1 MSFLSAAY
9 LLALPLIAVP
19 VLIHLYRGRQRD
31 VILWGAMQFLA
42 AAVTKGRRVE
52 RLEELLLMLLRLA
65 AVAALIFALAR
76 PMVRSS
82 WLGNETQRQVI
93 LVLDNSLSTSREVD
107 GQSADQQMKDR
118 AQAVLDSL
126 SSADGVQILLA
137 AGSQW
142 ATNDDVAADGAGRQQ
157 LESIVNEIE
166 PTQGSADWLGCLQSA
181 VNLEPAHE
189 LANRRIIVFAD
200 GQAEGWQAEAQ
211 NAWQQLAAN
220 RDAAKFPISIE
231 VVDCGLES
239 DQIDNLAV
247 TEVKAAQSLVRPDET
262 LAVSAEVENLG
273 DERSPATRAEWLVA
287 GKVVAEST
295 VRSLAPQG
303 RERVTATLRFDEPGI
318 HEVTCRLD
326 ATDRVLLDQVP
337 LDQENSLVVEVADE
351 LRVLIVEGEGE
362 GGADRSVTAAELIA
376 AALGYQDGQSQTWHS
391 VYHPEVIPPSAL
403 ATQALADYRAIV
415 INDVP
420 ALDRPTVERL
430 ESFVRSG
437 GGLWLALGG
446 AIEPAV
452 FNRDWY
458 SDGVG
463 LAPLALDSLEVI
475 AKADDAAAT
484 IHPPSRDHPATVQ
497 LANTTQLDV
506 DEARI
511 RQRWTFTERAADEK
525 AVSNVLESG
534 NGQPLVVENYV
545 GQGRVL
551 VQSFPLGLEWSN
563 LPLLKAYVVMVQDWL
578 GFLTAPTTS
587 RYNLTPGTPLVA
599 SPPADAPNAKAELVT
614 PGGRAVP
621 LDIGDAEF
629 APVIRYSQTALPGTY
644 RVRFT
649 QGGKLVSEV
658 PYHVARDARE
668 SNMRTLNGGQRENLI
683 AWSGLQFGTTAVMA
697 PSVAEIAPRREP
709 VWGALLAA
717 LVTLL
722 AAELLVSNWLARQR
736 HGFAVSST
744 S

>member
-19 VLIHLYRGRQRD
+19 VIIHLYRGRQRD

-65 AVAALIFALAR
+65 AVAALVFALAR

-82 WLGNETQRQVI
+82 WLGDETQRQVI
-93 LVLDNSLSTSREVD
+93 LVLDNSLSTSRESN
-107 GQSADQQMKDR
+107 GESADQQLKAK
-118 AQAVLDSL
+118 AQEVLDSL
-126 SSADGVQILLA
+126 SGADGVQILLA

-142 ATNDDVAADGAGRQQ
+142 ATNDDIAADGSGRQQ
-157 LESIVNEIE
+157 LENILNEVE
-166 PTQGSADWLGCLQSA
+166 PTQGAADWLSCLQSA
-181 VNLEPAHE
+181 VNLEPAYE
-189 LANRRIIVFAD
+189 LASRRIIVLTD
-200 GQAEGWQAEAQ
+200 GQAEGWQADAQ
-211 NAWQQLAAN
+211 AAWQQLAAN

-239 DQIDNLAV
+239 DEIDNLAV
-247 TEVKAAQSLVRPDET
+247 TEVKAGQSLVRPGET
-262 LAVSAEVENLG
+262 LAVSAEVRNLG
-273 DERSPATRAEWLVA
+273 NERSPATRVQWLVA
-287 GKVVAEST
+287 GKVAAEST
-295 VRSLAPQG
+295 VRALAPQG
-303 RERVTATLRFDEPGI
+303 RDRVTAKLRFDEPGI
-318 HEVTCRLD
+318 HEITCRLD
-326 ATDRVLLDQVP
+326 ATDQVP
-337 LDQENSLVVEVADE
+337 LDQEDSLIVEVADV
-351 LRVLIVEGEGE
+351 LPVLIVQADR
-362 GGADRSVTAAELIA
+362 GADRSVTAAELIG
-376 AALGYQDGQSQTWHS
+376 AALGYKDGQSQAWHS

-403 ATQALADYRAIV
+403 ATHALADYRAIV

-420 ALDRPTVERL
+420 TLDRPTIERL
-430 ESFVRSG
+430 EAFVRSG
-437 GGLWLALGG
+437 GGLWLAAGG
-446 AIEPAV
+446 ESEPAA

-458 SDGVG
+458 SDGAG
-463 LAPLALDSLEVI
+463 LAPLALASLEVI
-475 AKADDAAAT
+475 PKADDAAAT

-511 RQRWTFTERAADEK
+511 RQRWTFAERGAEEK

-578 GFLTAPTTS
+578 DFLTAPTTA
-587 RYNLTPGTPLVA
+587 RYNLAPGAPLVA
-599 SPPADAPNAKAELVT
+599 SPPADAPSAKAELVT
-614 PGGRAVP
+614 PGGRAVL
-621 LDIGDAEF
+621 LDVGDAEF
-629 APVIRYSQTALPGTY
+629 APVVRYSQTVLPGTY

-649 QGGKLVSEV
+649 RGGELVSET
-658 PYHVARDARE
+658 PFHVERDANE
-668 SNMRTLNGGQRENLI
+668 SNLRALNVGQRDNLV
-683 AWSGLQFGTTAVMA
+683 AWSGLHFGTTAAAA
-697 PSVAEIAPRREP
+697 PSVAESVPRREP

-717 LVTLL
+717 LVALL
-722 AAELLVSNWLARQR
+722 AAELFVSNWLARQR
-736 HGFAVSST
+736 HGFAISPT